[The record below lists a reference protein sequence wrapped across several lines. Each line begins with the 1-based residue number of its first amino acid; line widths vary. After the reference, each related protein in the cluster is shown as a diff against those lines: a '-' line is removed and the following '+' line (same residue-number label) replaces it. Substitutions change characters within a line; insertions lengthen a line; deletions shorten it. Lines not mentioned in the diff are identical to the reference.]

1 MSSKELEEAI
11 KHLNMKVELAKKV
24 GNTKGEQA
32 NRLGVEALQFIQE
45 RRDDLILSPDDVLP
59 SEEEKRG

>member
-32 NRLGVEALQFIQE
+32 NRLGIEALEFVKKG
-45 RRDDLILSPDDVLP
+45 RDYPEFPSCLLP
-59 SEEEKRG
+59 SESEEEK